1 MAGIELCDGKSIE
14 NYGKPYFVAEVNSS
28 HNGNVEVARQM
39 IKAAAECGCDCV
51 KFQSWSAESLYS
63 STYYRS
69 NPIAKR
75 FVNKFSLSPEQL
87 ADMAEYCRESDISFS
102 STPYSEKEVDFLV
115 EKCKVPFIK
124 IASME
129 LNNIPFLKYIGMKGL
144 PIVLSTGMGEIGEI
158 DEAVGA
164 IESTGN
170 RNIVLL
176 HCVSIYPTA
185 PENIHLNNILTLR
198 ERYPMYP
205 IGFSDHTIGYTVA
218 IGSVAMGASLIEK
231 HLTLDKNKIGMDNQ
245 MAMEPE
251 ELSKL
256 VTECKI
262 IQRAMGSK
270 ERVLMLGE
278 IEQRNIMRRSVVSA
292 KPIAQGSVI
301 RVDDICFKRP
311 GDGVPPNLS
320 GKIVGH
326 TAKKN
331 IEFDTVI
338 YEDDVD

>member
-1 MAGIELCDGKSIE
+1 MSKVMFCDGKSVE

-28 HNGNVEVARQM
+28 HNGNVAVARQM
-39 IKAAAECGCDCV
+39 IKEAAECACDCV
-51 KFQSWSAESLYS
+51 KFQSWSVESLYS
-63 STYYRS
+63 STYYKA
-69 NPIAKR
+69 NPITKR
-75 FVNKFSLSPEQL
+75 FVKRFSLSPEQL
-87 ADMAEYCRESDISFS
+87 ADMAAYCRECGVSFS
-102 STPYSEKEVDFLV
+102 STPYSEEEADFLV

-124 IASME
+124 MASME

-158 DEAVGA
+158 DEAVRA

-170 RNIVLL
+170 KNIVLL

-185 PENIHLNNILTLR
+185 PENIHLNNILSLR

-205 IGFSDHTIGYTVA
+205 IGFSDHTFGYTVA
-218 IGSVAMGASLIEK
+218 IGSVALGAGLIEK
-231 HLTLDKNKIGMDNQ
+231 HLTLDKKKIGMDNQ

-256 VTECKI
+256 VVECKSI
-262 IQRAMGSK
+262 YRAMGSR
-270 ERVLMLGE
+270 ERVLMQEE
-278 IEQRNIMRRSVVSA
+278 IEQRKIMRRSVVAA
-292 KPIAQGSVI
+292 KPIIQGSII

-311 GDGVPPNLS
+311 GDGVPPNLI

-326 TAKKN
+326 TARKN
-331 IEFDTVI
+331 IDFDTVI
-338 YEDDVD
+338 YEDDIE